1 MFTYQKFTSQ
11 APAYQQALSL
21 RDKLLRQPLGKS
33 IYDEDLLI
41 EAENDFYGVFIG
53 EQLIGTVSWFKVTE
67 QTAHLTAFA
76 VAEAYQQRGLGSCLL
91 DFLVADLLERGFQ
104 LIEVDA
110 RQTALEFYQK
120 NGFQKISGPVGNAT
134 GAIDFQMV
142 RRLA

>member
-11 APAYQQALSL
+11 APAYQQALAL

-41 EAENDFYGVFIG
+41 EANNDFYGVFIK

-104 LIEVDA
+104 LIEVTE
-110 RQTALEFYQK
+110 QTAHLTAFAVAEAYQQR
-120 NGFQKISGPVGNAT
+120 GLGSCLL
-134 GAIDFQMV
+134 DF
-142 RRLA
+142 